1 MKFDKMIGLGIA
13 GNFTGH
19 LEQAGESGDFAD
31 VSVEDSEAPKGIFP
45 FYLPSHPHSFLSAYP
60 LSSDGIKI
68 PRNDQ
73 HIQLEPEVAIVFDIS
88 YGTDNTVV
96 GLTPRYFGAYNDCS
110 IRKPN
115 AKKISEKKNWGKASK
130 GLAKHLI
137 EVKSLKE
144 GGTLDG
150 YRIASFLAREGSLHR
165 YGIDSAVKSYS
176 YFHEKLI
183 SWLIDKMNNQKD
195 SGPLESI
202 ATLLKECDYP
212 KQTLIS
218 IGATRYTNY
227 GEATYLQ
234 ENDEAIVVLYPSK
247 IYSYEEIEQIAS
259 AKSHKGKNCIS
270 ILFQQ
275 IKSAI

>member
-19 LEQAGESGDFAD
+19 LEQAGESGDFAGIIT
-31 VSVEDSEAPKGIFP
+31 EDSEAPKGIFP
-45 FYLPSHPHSFLSAYP
+45 FYLPSHPRSFLSEYP
-60 LSSDGIKI
+60 LSSDSIKI
-68 PRNDQ
+68 PQNDS

-88 YGTDNTVV
+88 YDADNTVID
-96 GLTPRYFGAYNDCS
+96 LTPRYFGAYNDCS

-144 GGTLDG
+144 GGELDG
-150 YRIASFLAREGSLHR
+150 YRIASFLMREGSLHR

-202 ATLLKECDYP
+202 ATLLRECNYP

-227 GEATYLQ
+227 GETTYLQ

-275 IKSAI
+275 IKAVV